1 MRILSLAR
9 GFEDY
14 IVELANAL
22 SVHAEVHVVVSS
34 KDEWI
39 SASLLP
45 TVRVFRSRAPK
56 VSSLGNLLALLRIAR
71 YVRRVR
77 PDIIHV
83 QSGSSW
89 ELGLK
94 RLFPEIPLVITMHD
108 ITKHPSWMENTFR
121 FRVQQWTL
129 DASLRIA
136 DGLIVHG
143 EHMCKA
149 AEKCCSERGL
159 RKTIASI
166 PHGIISRYGIG
177 LGRAEVKTPG
187 NVLFFGFVNKYKG
200 VEYLIKAE
208 PLIRKTIP
216 DVNIRIEGST
226 DHVAYYRGLL
236 HSNSMI
242 EMNLGRVSDQRVTEL
257 FRWADVIVLPYIE
270 ASQSG
275 VLQLAMAF
283 AVPPVVT
290 RVGGLPEVVADG
302 WSGLVVE
309 PRDEAALANA
319 ISRLL
324 SDTNLRERII
334 HGQRSAREGI
344 FAWSNIASQTKEFYA
359 RVLSAAN
366 ALVKLTG

>member
-1 MRILSLAR
+1 
-9 GFEDY
+9 
-14 IVELANAL
+14 
-22 SVHAEVHVVVSS
+22 
-34 KDEWI
+34 
-39 SASLLP
+39 
-45 TVRVFRSRAPK
+45 
-56 VSSLGNLLALLRIAR
+56 
-71 YVRRVR
+71 
-77 PDIIHV
+77 
-83 QSGSSW
+83 
-89 ELGLK
+89 
-94 RLFPEIPLVITMHD
+94 
-108 ITKHPSWMENTFR
+108 
-121 FRVQQWTL
+121 
-129 DASLRIA
+129 
-136 DGLIVHG
+136 
-143 EHMCKA
+143 
-149 AEKCCSERGL
+149 
-159 RKTIASI
+159 
-166 PHGIISRYGIG
+166 
-177 LGRAEVKTPG
+177 
-187 NVLFFGFVNKYKG
+187 
-200 VEYLIKAE
+200 
-208 PLIRKTIP
+208 
-216 DVNIRIEGST
+216 
-226 DHVAYYRGLL
+226 
-236 HSNSMI
+236 
-242 EMNLGRVSDQRVTEL
+242 MNLGRVSDQRVTEL